1 MTAANG
7 RPGRVTFIAV
17 LVWLQ
22 AFFDLL
28 GGIALLVLQNDAE
41 LRAQLGG
48 STGVIVTG
56 IVLIALALIIFAIA
70 RGLLRG
76 SRTAR
81 AIVTVVQL
89 LSIASVIYAAAV
101 FPAQLPSAAIS
112 AAISLIVIIMLWS
125 GRAGDFFRS

>member
-1 MTAANG
+1 MTASNG
-7 RPGRVTFIAV
+7 RPARVTFIAV
-17 LVWLQ
+17 IVWIQ
-22 AFFDLL
+22 ALFDLI
-28 GGIALLVLQNDAE
+28 GGISLLVLQNDPGV
-41 LRAQLGG
+41 RAQLGG
-48 STGVIVTG
+48 TTGVIVTG
-56 IVLIALALIIFAIA
+56 IVLIALALIVFAIA

-89 LSIASVIYAAAV
+89 LSIVSVIYAAAV
-101 FPAQLPSAAIS
+101 IPAQLVSAAVS

>member
-7 RPGRVTFIAV
+7 RPARVTFIAV

-28 GGIALLVLQNDAE
+28 GGIGLLVFQNDAE
-41 LRAQLGG
+41 LRAQFGG

-56 IVLIALALIIFAIA
+56 VVLIALGLITFAIA
-70 RGLLRG
+70 GGLLRG
-76 SRTAR
+76 SGTAR
-81 AIVTVVQL
+81 AIVTIVQL
-89 LSIASVIYAAAV
+89 ISIASVIYAAIV
-101 FPAQLPSAAIS
+101 FPAQLTSAAIS
-112 AAISLIVIIMLWS
+112 AAISLIVIVMLWS